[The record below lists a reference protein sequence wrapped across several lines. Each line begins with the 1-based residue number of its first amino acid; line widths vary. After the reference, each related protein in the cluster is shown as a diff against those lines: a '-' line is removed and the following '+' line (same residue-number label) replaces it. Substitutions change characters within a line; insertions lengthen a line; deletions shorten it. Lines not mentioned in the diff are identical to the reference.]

1 MRASAPRR
9 TLRLRG
15 MDGKRD
21 PIWKQALAVF
31 GVCAVFYFGGFWA
44 LQHWRTRRGPWEVTF
59 HSTNGAPVVRIAAPA
74 LGITGVQIVFP
85 GTNAPPL
92 NQARTVRFDD
102 PTRRDDV
109 PFGRV
114 KFLDTTV
121 LPGTVTF
128 DLFGHE
134 IELLPRTLI
143 LNRRE
148 HAWRD
153 GERIELPAR

>member
-1 MRASAPRR
+1 
-9 TLRLRG
+9 
-15 MDGKRD
+15 MDGKREQ
-21 PIWKQALAVF
+21 IWKQALAVF

-59 HSTNGAPVVRIAAPA
+59 HGTNGAPALQIAAPT
-74 LGITGVQIVFP
+74 LGITGVHLVFP
-85 GTNAPPL
+85 GTNVL
-92 NQARTVRFDD
+92 SLSQSVTVRFDD
-102 PTRRDDV
+102 PARRDVV

-114 KFLDTTV
+114 KFLDTTI

-143 LNRRE
+143 LNQRE
-148 HAWRD
+148 HAWRS

>member
-1 MRASAPRR
+1 MS
-9 TLRLRG
+9 
-15 MDGKRD
+15 GKRD
-21 PIWKQALAVF
+21 PIWRQALIVF

-59 HSTNGAPVVRIAAPA
+59 QSADNAPAVQIAAPA

-85 GTNAPPL
+85 GTNSPPPG
-92 NQARTVRFDD
+92 RVVTVRFDD
-102 PTRRDDV
+102 PAQRDAV

-114 KFLDTTV
+114 KFLDTTL

-143 LNRRE
+143 INKRE
-148 HAWRD
+148 HAWRS